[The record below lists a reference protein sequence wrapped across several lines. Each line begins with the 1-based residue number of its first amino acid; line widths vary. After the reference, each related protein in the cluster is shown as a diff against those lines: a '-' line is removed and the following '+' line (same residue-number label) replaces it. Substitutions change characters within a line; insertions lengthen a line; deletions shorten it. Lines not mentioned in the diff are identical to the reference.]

1 MIEAFVVSYCVCCVS
16 FVVMC
21 VTNVVYMI
29 RDMRDDHDSDPIE
42 AGESEG
48 VTDDA

>member
-1 MIEAFVVSYCVCCVS
+1 MIDAFVVSYFVCCVS

-29 RDMRDDHDSDPIE
+29 RDMRDGHDSVPIE
-42 AGESEG
+42 ASESEG
-48 VTDDA
+48 VTGDA